1 MRRVGVGALVALAL
15 LLTACSSIDR
25 GTITAKVIEPA
36 HTTISSSCVPVGK
49 VMVCTPHTIYDDE
62 DFRFDIQL
70 EDETGF
76 VYVDENTFNQYDEGD
91 FYEQQ

>member
-1 MRRVGVGALVALAL
+1 MRRVGAVAFVALAL
-15 LLTACSSIDR
+15 LFTACSSIDR

-36 HTTISSSCVPVGK
+36 HTTVSTTCVPVGK

-76 VYVDENTFNQYDEGD
+76 VYVDEATFNQYDEGD
-91 FYEQQ
+91 FYERR

>member
-1 MRRVGVGALVALAL
+1 MKRRALTALAALAL
-15 LLTACSSIDR
+15 ILAGCSSIDR

-36 HTTISSSCVPVGK
+36 HTTVSTTCVPVGK

-91 FYEQQ
+91 FYERQ